1 MVDEA
6 LSIFLLVA
14 SHPDGRQEIGQ
25 LSFIET
31 LVEFMGEGTPK
42 QGMCNFGVYEHLVEI
57 TRSGASRGQRKAN
70 ALLQLISKSE
80 QIPRTTN

>member
-6 LSIFLLVA
+6 LSIFLLWN
-14 SHPDGRQEIGQ
+14 
-25 LSFIET
+25 LSGKERPNKECATSVLLELGSSNYSF
-31 LVEFMGEGTPK
+31 LLAAL
-42 QGMCNFGVYEHLVEI
+42 QFGVYEHLVEI
-57 TRSGASRGQRKAN
+57 TRSGTSRGQRKAN